1 MFQRSHHRSKWRNK
15 MKVFS
20 RERCSFR
27 TKLEKSSKASNEDT
41 TPQETA
47 NKMFQQHLQY
57 FIKQP
62 LLLFSLIF
70 QIKVAL
76 LSSWN
81 YSLGGHYKISKPH
94 FLQTIT
100 LEMKQPMTIRSCCFY
115 KLWLNGFR
123 HDKQKKFPTTKSLL
137 WQHKLV
143 QHLSELFFVLC
154 CLLKIYLEKYII
166 LY

>member
-1 MFQRSHHRSKWRNK
+1 MEVFSWR
-15 MKVFS
+15 S
-20 RERCSFR
+20 RERWSFR
-27 TKLEKSSKASNEDT
+27 TQLEKSSKANSEDT
-41 TPQETA
+41 TPKETA

-62 LLLFSLIF
+62 LLLLSLIF

-81 YSLGGHYKISKPH
+81 YSVGGSNKIPKPH

-100 LEMKQPMTIRSCCFY
+100 LETKQPMTIRSCCFY
-115 KLWLNGFR
+115 ELWLNGFR

-143 QHLSELFFVLC
+143 QHLSELFLVLY
-154 CLLKIYLEKYII
+154 CLLKIYLEKDMI